1 MRHSFRPAFGLIG
14 ALSSVLVSCIGLDHE
29 TEDTASVA
37 DELSLPSV
45 RLQRGSKLVVLGVTD
60 DAHALVWSA
69 GVVYATLLIPG
80 APRIRVTDA
89 AQPPLTMTVGRVA
102 MIWTAQPYLG
112 AAAPGPLVVWTAL
125 RGAKRATAASWPPA
139 LSFINAGAAI
149 SADSREVI
157 FSANVS
163 ADGATGDLVRASSD
177 LLTSTTLVTGASVS
191 PFSGCAPH
199 VGFDREA
206 LGDAV
211 VNACTADDLSHA
223 TLARWTGKERRELS
237 TQAMPGIP
245 WTSDGDGK
253 HIVTR
258 LLDRSSTAFNRDGTT
273 TVVDARSSLGWITRE
288 GVVVNRVRADPNTVI
303 VERSTF
309 DPLGT
314 ETVADV
320 TTATGIMFANHLP
333 QGIPQ
338 ANLTPIPTSPDG
350 SFYGGFNVL
359 DPNTG
364 LTDAYLVDL
373 TAAGGAPIALR
384 TTPDA
389 IPSNEI
395 ATRNSSH
402 MLYYTIDGAGNAVLY
417 AGGRD
422 GVSRR
427 ISTGT
432 TTIGVHYGIHDSVL
446 AYSDS
451 AVGAA
456 SDPQS
461 TTDIMI
467 ADLADP
473 SRRSRVVARQ
483 AHDLFFPTRDRR
495 FIIYTSDVEGGGGL
509 FIAYVH

>member
-1 MRHSFRPAFGLIG
+1 VRHSLRIAFGLLG
-14 ALSSVLVSCIGLDHE
+14 ALAGCTGLDQPD
-29 TEDTASVA
+29 DTASVG

-45 RLQRGSKLVVLGVTD
+45 RLQRGSKLVLLGVTD
-60 DAHALVWSA
+60 DAHALVWDA
-69 GVVYATLLIPG
+69 GVVYATLLVPG
-80 APRIRVTDA
+80 APRIRVADT
-89 AQPPLTMTVGRVA
+89 AQPPLTMIVGRVA
-102 MIWTAQPYLG
+102 MVWTAQPYFG
-112 AAAPGPLVVWTAL
+112 ALAPGPLVVWTAAH
-125 RGAKRATAASWPPA
+125 GAKRATEASWPPA
-139 LSFINAGAAI
+139 LSFITAGAAI
-149 SADSREVI
+149 SADGREVM

-163 ADGATGDLVRASSD
+163 ADGARGDLVRATSD
-177 LLTSTTLVTGASVS
+177 LSSSTTLVAGASVS
-191 PFSGCAPH
+191 PFSGCTPH
-199 VGFDREA
+199 VGFARPSF
-206 LGDAV
+206 GDAV
-211 VNACTADDLSHA
+211 VSACAAGDLGHA
-223 TLARWTGKERRELS
+223 TLARWTGKTRRELT
-237 TQAMPGIP
+237 TQAMPSIP
-245 WTSDGDGK
+245 WTSDGDGE

-258 LLDRSSTAFNRDGTT
+258 LVDRSSTAFNRDGTT
-273 TVVDARSSLGWITRE
+273 TVVDARSSLGWITPD
-288 GVVVNRVRADPNTVI
+288 GVVVNRVRADPSTVI
-303 VERSTF
+303 VERSTL
-309 DPLGT
+309 DPLVT

-373 TAAGGAPIALR
+373 TTPGRAPIALR

-402 MLYYTIDGAGNAVLY
+402 MLYYTIDGTGNAVLN

-422 GVSRR
+422 GVSRQ

-432 TTIGVHYGIHDSVL
+432 TTIAIHYGLHDSVL
-446 AYSDS
+446 AYSDNAIS
-451 AVGAA
+451 AV

-473 SRRSRVVARQ
+473 SRPPRVVARQ

-495 FIIYTSDVEGGGGL
+495 FMVYTSDVEAGGGL
-509 FIAYVH
+509 FVTYVH